1 HLACRCS
8 QGERTLDQPMLEAK
22 IEELRKELDKKHTQN
37 RRHIHDLR
45 NRQQEMLNSQHALE
59 LKLAPV
65 LGNGTPGVL
74 EQIAEVKETLQ
85 QILIGQAVA
94 TGIKKFL
101 MWAIPV
107 GISVLAI
114 VIPILVVV
122 FERAFG
128 R

>member
-1 HLACRCS
+1 
-8 QGERTLDQPMLEAK
+8 MLEAK
-22 IEELRKELDKKHTQN
+22 IEELRKELDNKHTQN
-37 RRHIHDLR
+37 RRDIHDLR